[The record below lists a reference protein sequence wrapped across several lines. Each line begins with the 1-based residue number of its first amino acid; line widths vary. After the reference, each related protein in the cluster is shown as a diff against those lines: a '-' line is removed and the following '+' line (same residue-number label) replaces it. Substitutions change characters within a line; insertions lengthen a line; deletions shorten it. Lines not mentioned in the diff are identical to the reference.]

1 MTTLRKLRIRL
12 RPLSEAEAYAR
23 CHGRRESEV
32 RIVQL
37 EPRRPRYE
45 LRVTGEDLR
54 RSFEARLDSREP
66 HDQSAGSPAP
76 VDGEH
81 GAGDEAGVGPGEV
94 EDGGGD
100 VLGATGLAGERLEVA
115 QAGADPRV
123 AD

>member
-1 MTTLRKLRIRL
+1 LRKLRTRL
-12 RPLSEAEAYAR
+12 RPLTEAEAYAR
-23 CHGRRESEV
+23 CHGRRETEV

-45 LRVTGEDLR
+45 LRVSGEDLR

-66 HDQSAGSPAP
+66 HDSSAGGPAA
-76 VDGEH
+76 VDGENGTGH
-81 GAGDEAGVGPGEV
+81 ERGVGGGEV
-94 EDGGGD
+94 ESGGGD
-100 VLGATGLAGERLEVA
+100 VLGETRLARERLQIA